1 MATGD
6 GGRGGEEGMIGQ
18 RAKKKKQNEREKKEE
33 EKERRGRGKKFFHLL
48 WCEIIFLLI
57 DPGRGREGNKG
68 WK

>member
-1 MATGD
+1 
-6 GGRGGEEGMIGQ
+6 MIGQ
-18 RAKKKKQNEREKKEE
+18 RAKKKKRNERGKKEE